1 MGEPDDGGRLGM
13 RAFAVAAVAL
23 LAAGALAGL
32 VRSRVARQRA
42 VPPSTRAYLA
52 VRGLLARRL
61 GRLPASVPPAEVA
74 RLFSQAVPD
83 AEEDA
88 RAVVA
93 LYCETAFGGREAH
106 REAEADLRARVRR
119 LRKLA

>member
-1 MGEPDDGGRLGM
+1 
-13 RAFAVAAVAL
+13 
-23 LAAGALAGL
+23 
-32 VRSRVARQRA
+32 
-42 VPPSTRAYLA
+42 

-61 GRLPASVPPAEVA
+61 GRLAASVPPAEVA
-74 RLFSQAVPD
+74 RLFSQAVP
-83 AEEDA
+83 AGEEDA

-93 LYCETAFGGREAH
+93 LYCENAFGGREAF